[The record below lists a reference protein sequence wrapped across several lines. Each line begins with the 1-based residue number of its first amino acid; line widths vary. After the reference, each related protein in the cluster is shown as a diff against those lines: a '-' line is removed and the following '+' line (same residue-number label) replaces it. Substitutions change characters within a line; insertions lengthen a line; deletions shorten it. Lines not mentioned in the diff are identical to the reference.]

1 MYRSLSILFLSFI
14 SLCAW
19 AQNDTL
25 SNNAAIFQQTDPI
38 KANHTV
44 SAQDLSGTQEELIQ
58 KAAVLYTNR
67 HFTAAAAVYEKV
79 ATQYGTSDKLYY
91 NLGNAY
97 YKSKDLPS
105 AILNYERALKI
116 NPSDRDTRFNLAM
129 CQARIIDK
137 IEPIGMFMF
146 TRWSKSLENSFN
158 SNTWG
163 YFSILFFLILIASL
177 FLYFFTRVTI
187 LKKISFFTS
196 ILALIISLLSLFYAG
211 EQHEYIVNPDQAI
224 LFSPTVTIKSSPD
237 QSGTDIFVLHEGSK
251 VTILSTLGTW
261 SEIELIDGNIGW
273 LETKHIRTI

>member
-14 SLCAW
+14 SLCAM
-19 AQNDTL
+19 AQNDSISTD
-25 SNNAAIFQQTDPI
+25 AAIFQQKDPI

-44 SAQDLSGTQEELIQ
+44 SAQDLSGTQEELVQ

-67 HFTAAAAVYEKV
+67 HFAAAAAVFEKV
-79 ATQYGTSDKLYY
+79 AAQYGTSDKLYY

-105 AILNYERALKI
+105 AILNYERALKL
-116 NPSDRDTRFNLAM
+116 NPSDRDTRFNLEM
-129 CQARIIDK
+129 CQARITDK

-146 TRWSKSLENSFN
+146 TRWSKSLEKSFN
-158 SNTWG
+158 SNSWG
-163 YFSILFFLILIASL
+163 YISILFFLILISSL
-177 FLYFFTRVTI
+177 FLYFFTRVSL
-187 LKKISFFTS
+187 LKKISFFSGIVALCIS
-196 ILALIISLLSLFYAG
+196 ILSLVYAG
-211 EQHEYIVNPDQAI
+211 EQHENIVNSDQAI